1 MFNFAKLRLFPE
13 FPNDLGQNI
22 KELPIYSLL
31 VCLNIN
37 FLRKNL
43 FKMIR
48 FSEIIT
54 TFAYELERHEKTCWM
69 KTQFNIE
76 RFDIISH

>member
-1 MFNFAKLRLFPE
+1 
-13 FPNDLGQNI
+13 
-22 KELPIYSLL
+22 
-31 VCLNIN
+31 
-37 FLRKNL
+37 
-43 FKMIR
+43 MIR